1 MPDTI
6 RPGIL
11 GVGRFV
17 PEHVL
22 TNHDLEKMV
31 DTSDEWITTRTGI
44 RERRI
49 APPGMATSDM
59 AIGAA
64 KAAMDMAGVCAEE
77 LDVIIAATVTPD
89 MLFPSTACLVQAAL
103 GAWRAAAFDL
113 SAGCSGFVYALSVA
127 SQYVA
132 AGAAKRV
139 LVMGA
144 ETLSRITDYEDRN
157 TCVLFGDGAG
167 AAVIGAKDG
176 NGGILAFDLGADGG
190 GADLLCVP
198 AGGSRKPTTAE
209 TLASRGHFIK
219 MEGKQ
224 VFRFAIRVVEESVIT
239 VLKKAGADVGDIDL
253 FIPHQA
259 NVRIIDYAV
268 EKLGIPREKVFVNL
282 DRYGNTSAASIPI
295 ALSEAVEQGR
305 VGPGSLV
312 VMVGFG
318 AGLTWGSCALRW

>member
-1 MPDTI
+1 MPETV

-17 PEHVL
+17 PERVL
-22 TNHDLEKMV
+22 TNHELEKMV

-49 APPGMATSDM
+49 APPGVATSDM
-59 AIGAA
+59 AVAA
-64 KAAMDMAGVCAEE
+64 ARAAMDMARVGSQE
-77 LDVIIAATVTPD
+77 LDLIITATVTPD
-89 MLFPSTACLVQAAL
+89 MIFPSTACLVQAAL
-103 GAWRAAAFDL
+103 SAERAAAFDL

-132 AGAAKRV
+132 TGAARHV
-139 LVMGA
+139 LVIGA
-144 ETLSRITDYEDRN
+144 ETLSRITDYQDRN

-167 AAVIGAKDG
+167 AAVVGPKGAD
-176 NGGILAFDLGADGG
+176 GGILAFDLGADGA
-190 GADLLCVP
+190 GADLLYIP
-198 AGGSRKPTTAE
+198 AGGARRPASAE
-209 TLASRGHFIK
+209 TLAGRSHFIK

-224 VFRFAIRVVEESVIT
+224 VYRFATRVVEEST
-239 VLKKAGADVGDIDL
+239 AAVLARAGADVGDIDL

-259 NVRIIDYAV
+259 NIRIIDHAV
-268 EKLGIPREKVFVNL
+268 ERLGIAREKVFVNL

-295 ALSEAVEQGR
+295 ALAEAVEQGR
-305 VGPGSLV
+305 LSPGDLV

-318 AGLTWGSCALRW
+318 AGLTWGACALRW

>member
-1 MPDTI
+1 MPDAL

-17 PEHVL
+17 PESIL
-22 TNHDLEKMV
+22 TNRDLEKMV

-49 APPGMATSDM
+49 APPGIATSDM
-59 AIGAA
+59 AVSAA
-64 KAAMDMAGVCAEE
+64 MAAMDMAGVGPEE
-77 LDVIIAATVTPD
+77 LDLIITATVTPD
-89 MLFPSTACLVQAAL
+89 MIFPSTACLVQAAL

-113 SAGCSGFVYALSVA
+113 SAGCSGFIYALSVA

-132 AGAAKRV
+132 TGAARRV
-139 LVMGA
+139 LVIGA

-167 AAVIGAKDG
+167 AAVIGPKDG
-176 NGGILAFDLGADGG
+176 DAGILAFDLGADGA
-190 GADLLCVP
+190 GADLLCLP
-198 AGGSRKPTTAE
+198 AGGSKRPVSAE
-209 TLASRGHFIK
+209 TLADRSHYIK

-224 VFRFAIRVVEESVIT
+224 VFRFATRVVEEST
-239 VLKKAGADVGDIDL
+239 MAVLKRAGADVGDIDL
-253 FIPHQA
+253 FVPHQA
-259 NVRIIDYAV
+259 NIRIIDHAV

-295 ALSEAVEQGR
+295 ALSEAAEQGR
-305 VGPGSLV
+305 LGPGDLV

>member
-17 PEHVL
+17 PERVL

-59 AIGAA
+59 AIAAA
-64 KAAMDMAGVCAEE
+64 KAAMDMAGVGAEE
-77 LDVIIAATVTPD
+77 LDLIIAATVTPD

-176 NGGILAFDLGADGG
+176 NSGILAFDLGADGG

-209 TLASRGHFIK
+209 TLAGRGHFIK

-268 EKLGIPREKVFVNL
+268 ERLGIPREKVFVNL

>member
-59 AIGAA
+59 AIAAA

-176 NGGILAFDLGADGG
+176 NSGILAFDLGADGG